1 MIPFRERRL
10 KLRAILDGDR
20 CVNPGSVF
28 DPLSMRIAQ
37 AVGFEVGML
46 GGSVASMAVLG
57 APDVMVVTL
66 TEFAEQCRRMTRVSD
81 LPLLVDADHGFG
93 GALNARRTVEELEVA
108 GVAGMTLEDTE
119 LPTAYGADGAARL
132 VSLEEHAAKIR
143 AAVDARL
150 SPEMVIVARTNLGLA
165 TPEESFARL
174 RAYEAAGAD
183 ALFLM
188 GLKTRDQLDA
198 VAAQVSLPLVIGSA
212 PEAIADLDYLG
223 SRKVRV
229 ALRGH
234 LPVHVA
240 IKAMYDVQKLLR
252 DGEKPPESMMPSK
265 ELMRLVLG
273 ENEYDRWTKDFM

>member
-1 MIPFRERRL
+1 MIPFRDRRM
-10 KLRAILDGDR
+10 KLRAVLDGDR
-20 CVNPGSVF
+20 CINPGSVF
-28 DPLSMRIAQ
+28 DPLSMRIAE

-119 LPTAYGADGAARL
+119 LPTAYGANGAARL

-143 AAVDARL
+143 AAIDARM
-150 SPEMVIVARTNLGLA
+150 SPEMVIVGRTNLGLA
-165 TPEESFARL
+165 TPEESLDRL

-188 GLKTRDQLDA
+188 GVKTREQLDA
-198 VAAQVSLPLVIGSA
+198 AAEAVSLPLIMGSA
-212 PEAIADLDYLG
+212 PAAMADIDYLA

-234 LPVHVA
+234 LPVQAA
-240 IKAMYDVQKLLR
+240 IKAMYDVQRTLM
-252 DGEKPPESMMPSK
+252 DGQQPPEAMLASK
-265 ELMRLVLG
+265 DLMRLVLG
-273 ENEYDRWTKDFM
+273 ENDYDRWIKDFM

>member
-1 MIPFRERRL
+1 MIPFRDRRM
-10 KLRAILDGDR
+10 KLRAVLDGDR
-20 CVNPGSVF
+20 CINPGSVF
-28 DPLSMRIAQ
+28 DPLSMRIAE

-119 LPTAYGADGAARL
+119 LPTAYGANGAARL

-143 AAVDARL
+143 AAIDARM
-150 SPEMVIVARTNLGLA
+150 SPEMVIVGRTNLGLA
-165 TPEESFARL
+165 TPEESLDRL

-188 GLKTRDQLDA
+188 GVKTREQLDA
-198 VAAQVSLPLVIGSA
+198 AAEAVSLPLIMGSA
-212 PEAIADLDYLG
+212 PAAMADVDYLA

-234 LPVHVA
+234 LPVQAA
-240 IKAMYDVQKLLR
+240 IKAMYDVQRTLM
-252 DGEKPPESMMPSK
+252 DGQQPPEAMLASK
-265 ELMRLVLG
+265 DLMRLVLG
-273 ENEYDRWTKDFM
+273 ENDYDRWIKDFM

>member
-20 CVNPGSVF
+20 CINPGSVF

-93 GALNARRTVEELEVA
+93 GALNARRTVEEMEVA

-119 LPTAYGADGAARL
+119 LPAAYGANGAARL
-132 VSLEEHAAKIR
+132 VSLEEHTAKIR

-150 SPEMVIVARTNLGLA
+150 SSEMVIVARTNLGLA

-174 RAYEAAGAD
+174 SAYEAAGAD

-198 VAAQVSLPLVIGSA
+198 VAARVSLPLVIGSA
-212 PEAIADLDYLG
+212 PEAMADLDYLG

-234 LPVHVA
+234 QPVHVA

-252 DGEKPPESMMPSK
+252 DGQKPPESMMPSK

-273 ENEYDRWTKDFM
+273 ENDYDRWTKDFM